1 MKEWPVIGAGLRH
14 SSKLVNHAL
23 VRSFSW
29 LLVNEKVPVQ
39 EQRRRFD
46 TLNLIARA
54 PKGVSLEQTQ
64 VAGVPVEVITPDHY
78 SGGKHL
84 VYFHGGAFCVGAP
97 KTHRDLT
104 VSLAKILN
112 RKVWVVDY
120 RLAPE
125 NPFPAAPED
134 CLAVY
139 RELLADIA
147 PQDIALAGDSAGGNL
162 VLVVMLM
169 ARDQKLPLPA
179 AGVLYSPW
187 TDLRCCTESYYTK
200 RTLDP
205 MLTGPWLR
213 RMRDH
218 YRNGADVHLPELS
231 PVFAD
236 LSGLPPMLLH
246 VGSNEVLLNDSL
258 NLEARVRA
266 CGGQIHFKVWDSL
279 WHVFH
284 AHVQYLE
291 VARQAVT
298 ETRTFLRQVNDS

>member
-1 MKEWPVIGAGLRH
+1 MKELPVIGAGLRH
-14 SSKLVNHAL
+14 SSTLLNKAL
-23 VRSFSW
+23 VRGLSRFF
-29 LLVNEKVPVQ
+29 VNEKLPVQ

-46 TLNLIARA
+46 ALNLIARA
-54 PKGVSLEQTQ
+54 PSGVLIEQTQ
-64 VAGVPVEVITPDHY
+64 VGGVPVEIVTPDHY
-78 SGGKHL
+78 SGDQHL

-104 VSLAKILN
+104 VTLAKTLN

-125 NPFPAAPED
+125 HPFPAAPND
-134 CLAVY
+134 CLSVY
-139 RELLADIA
+139 RELVSRIP
-147 PQDIALAGDSAGGNL
+147 PQNIALGGDSAGGNL
-162 VLVVMLM
+162 VLVTLIM
-169 ARDQKLPLPA
+169 ARQEGLPLPS
-179 AGVLYSPW
+179 AGILYSPW
-187 TDLRCCTESYYTK
+187 TDLRCCTESYYT
-200 RTLDP
+200 RRSVDP
-205 MLTGPWLR
+205 LLTGPWLR

-218 YRNGADVHLPELS
+218 YRHGADVHRPELS

-236 LSGLPPMLLH
+236 LSGLPPLLLH

-266 CGGQIHFKVWDSL
+266 CGGQIHCKVWDSL

-291 VARQAVT
+291 VARQAVK
-298 ETRTFLRQVNDS
+298 ETRTFLNQVNAA